1 MEYGGFARVTAAIQS
16 LAGASRNV
24 LKIHAGDA
32 VTGDLYF
39 NLSNSKADAEMM
51 NTVCFDSFTLGNH
64 EFDNT
69 DSGLKTFIN
78 YLHAGSCKDAGAER
92 QRQVRVE
99 FGTGRWP
106 GQGLDGGGAR
116 RPEDRHRRPDRRR
129 QDQNSSRPDAGTTFD
144 NEAVAAQA
152 EINRLRAQ
160 GINKIVVASHVGYTG
175 ELALAKQLSGVD
187 VIVGADSHTLLGP
200 KERMQTV
207 GLTPEETTPRA

>member
-39 NLSNSKADAEMM
+39 NLSNGKADAEMM

-78 YLHAGSCKDAGAER
+78 YLHAGSRKTPVLSANVKFASSSALAGGPVKASTVVER
-92 QRQVRVE
+92 D
-99 FGTGRWP
+99 
-106 GQGLDGGGAR
+106 GQKIGIVGLTIADKTK
-116 RPEDRHRRPDRRR
+116 
-129 QDQNSSRPDAGTTFD
+129 NSSRPMPAPPSTTKRWRPVPRST
-144 NEAVAAQA
+144 ACA
-152 EINRLRAQ
+152 
-160 GINKIVVASHVGYTG
+160 
-175 ELALAKQLSGVD
+175 
-187 VIVGADSHTLLGP
+187 
-200 KERMQTV
+200 
-207 GLTPEETTPRA
+207 PRASTRSWWPRTSATPASWHWPSSSAAWT